1 MYKRIDL
8 GNNQIEI
15 QEHFRSPMVYLDHW
29 ALNDLSLNTAYRDR
43 FIKIMNER
51 GGTLRLSVVNI
62 VEISK
67 QGDKNQVKSIL
78 DMIRDIEDCGLINM
92 DPRDVIRKENALISN
107 PSLIMA
113 VKNPSAEIEIVAAYL
128 VARNRPVRWH
138 VADIISAAISQ
149 PPSKSMSE
157 SSTKFLTD
165 MKRLLRKGRS
175 DPAYRKKASE
185 RFKKLKLQGP
195 KYQTATREIWV
206 MAIDFVLK
214 NKGMKM
220 SNYSEWQDLFHVIVP
235 VSYCDIV
242 MIDKRWKTFIS
253 QTGFSYPKIA
263 KVFDRRSL
271 EHFFKT
277 IERWDSINLS

>member
-1 MYKRIDL
+1 MYKRIEL
-8 GNNQIEI
+8 GDNQIEI
-15 QEHFRSPMVYLDHW
+15 QEHFRSPTVYLDHW

-43 FIKIMNER
+43 FVKIMNER
-51 GGTLRLSVVNI
+51 GGTLRLSVVNV

-78 DMIRDIEDCGLINM
+78 DMIRGVEDCGLINM
-92 DPRDVIRKENALISN
+92 DPREVIRKENVLISS
-107 PSLIMA
+107 PSSIMA

-128 VARNRPVRWH
+128 VAHNRPVTWH
-138 VADIISAAISQ
+138 VADIISTAISQ
-149 PPSKSMSE
+149 PPSKQMSE
-157 SSTKFLTD
+157 SSIKFLTD
-165 MKRLLRKGRS
+165 MERLLKKGRN
-175 DPAYRKKASE
+175 DPAYLKKASD

-195 KYQTATREIWV
+195 KYQTATRELQI
-206 MAIDFVLK
+206 MALDFVLK
-214 NKGMKM
+214 NKQMKM

-235 VSYCDIV
+235 VSYCDIA

-271 EHFFKT
+271 ERFFQT
-277 IERWDSINLS
+277 IERWDSINL